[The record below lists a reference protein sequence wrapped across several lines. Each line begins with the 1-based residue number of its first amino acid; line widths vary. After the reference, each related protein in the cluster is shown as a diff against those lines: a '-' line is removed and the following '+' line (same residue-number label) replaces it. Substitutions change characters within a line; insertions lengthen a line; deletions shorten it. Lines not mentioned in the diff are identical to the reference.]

1 MKSVFLSYSH
11 QDETIAE
18 RIRGDLNKIDFRVL
32 YDFYDFKLGED
43 INEEVFSSIKKSKF
57 IIILVSN
64 ESINSEWIFNVARKS
79 TEEKKEILLILLE
92 SIKIPEGFKHYNAFD
107 FSEQYSKGFAKL
119 QQYLKVK
126 IPNPNGRDGIDDQ
139 VTNRDLLGRNLLIKE
154 LGDFYLEYSE
164 EKNFP
169 FYLGIFARWGMGK
182 SSTIELLSD
191 YIEKHKH
198 KSKKNEYLICKIDCS
213 LFHKKEKL
221 WITILNRLLNEI
233 SRKKIFNFKV
243 FSFKTHFFFY
253 NLLSWGK
260 KRKFLIV
267 SLILLS
273 LGTLYAIFTKN
284 KIPHIPVPADYKETV
299 SLITVLTLLCT
310 LIKTRASIFKQNVF
324 LQDNRNEE
332 SSFIRSVNEYKQ
344 LITLMNKSKK
354 KKDLKILLV
363 LDEMDRMHKDLLPDI
378 IELIKLFKGL
388 NNEQKET
395 VDKSIISFIF
405 SFNHDIMFPIIG
417 KDLSLNDKQ
426 LFLNSHRSYEG
437 YIDGE
442 GKDAQLNYYKLG
454 KEFMDKYLDLSIYLE
469 EEIDYTKLLDELFK
483 GFVESSTVTVKSKE
497 PIADQYIYKDQM
509 IMEKKIDRML
519 QASSNSKKESSS
531 FTTLDSIIIKDT
543 IKEYASNIETRKVK
557 RLINAVIM
565 LKKLNRQIDISTNEE
580 YEAEL
585 KEFIL
590 NFLEIKQ
597 DKKHSISNSNSAKE
611 EVAST
616 IESFSKDGLGD
627 LKNKSNRQ
635 LKFTEYF
642 IHNKIS

>member
-1 MKSVFLSYSH
+1 
-11 QDETIAE
+11 
-18 RIRGDLNKIDFRVL
+18 
-32 YDFYDFKLGED
+32 
-43 INEEVFSSIKKSKF
+43 
-57 IIILVSN
+57 
-64 ESINSEWIFNVARKS
+64 
-79 TEEKKEILLILLE
+79 
-92 SIKIPEGFKHYNAFD
+92 
-107 FSEQYSKGFAKL
+107 
-119 QQYLKVK
+119 
-126 IPNPNGRDGIDDQ
+126 
-139 VTNRDLLGRNLLIKE
+139 
-154 LGDFYLEYSE
+154 
-164 EKNFP
+164 
-169 FYLGIFARWGMGK
+169 
-182 SSTIELLSD
+182 
-191 YIEKHKH
+191 
-198 KSKKNEYLICKIDCS
+198 
-213 LFHKKEKL
+213 
-221 WITILNRLLNEI
+221 
-233 SRKKIFNFKV
+233 
-243 FSFKTHFFFY
+243 
-253 NLLSWGK
+253 
-260 KRKFLIV
+260 
-267 SLILLS
+267 
-273 LGTLYAIFTKN
+273 
-284 KIPHIPVPADYKETV
+284 
-299 SLITVLTLLCT
+299 
-310 LIKTRASIFKQNVF
+310 
-324 LQDNRNEE
+324 
-332 SSFIRSVNEYKQ
+332 
-344 LITLMNKSKK
+344 
-354 KKDLKILLV
+354 
-363 LDEMDRMHKDLLPDI
+363 MDRMHKDLLPDI

-388 NNEQKET
+388 NNEQKEN

-483 GFVESSTVTVKSKE
+483 GFVESSTVTIKSKE
-497 PIADQYIYKDQM
+497 PIANQYIYKEQM
-509 IMEKKIDRML
+509 IMEEKIDRML
-519 QASSNSKKESSS
+519 QASSNSKKEPSS

-597 DKKHSISNSNSAKE
+597 DKNHSISNSNSAKE
-611 EVAST
+611 EVASA

-627 LKNKSNRQ
+627 LKNKSNRY